1 MRPSNLFKIFAA
13 SDLLGEAEIR
23 KLALN
28 RIIWNFCLTAASGSD
43 NLLDLSFEL
52 LQEVVRHQNLRIS
65 TEMDVY
71 QVISD
76 W

>member
-1 MRPSNLFKIFAA
+1 MFKIFAA

-28 RIIWNFCLTAASGSD
+28 RIIWNFCSTAASGSD